1 MMSAHY
7 EQWHIKRALIRPNC
21 SRLHNFLEPALDKL
35 INALA
40 DFHRTDAFISTRII
54 GSDSEIIGRAGFQ
67 VG

>member
-1 MMSAHY
+1 MIVIFMLPTFS
-7 EQWHIKRALIRPNC
+7 LIPRPAVV
-21 SRLHNFLEPALDKL
+21 EPALDKL